1 MEISNDKENNS
12 LNLDFSNF
20 DIISKGNKEE
30 EINNSENEDINLS
43 KIDFEDT
50 NDLYMPDEKIDLS
63 NNKND
68 MIEEL
73 INEIKINN
81 KKSDDSNK
89 ADNKLKNIFLQCNT
103 NFSTKIS
110 TYNNETLSNDKK
122 GKTFIN
128 KKTKRK

>member
-1 MEISNDKENNS
+1 
-12 LNLDFSNF
+12 
-20 DIISKGNKEE
+20 
-30 EINNSENEDINLS
+30 
-43 KIDFEDT
+43 
-50 NDLYMPDEKIDLS
+50 MPDEKIYLS

-68 MIEEL
+68 IIEEL
-73 INEIKINN
+73 VNEIKINN

>member
-68 MIEEL
+68 IIEEL
-73 INEIKINN
+73 VNEIKINN

>member
-30 EINNSENEDINLS
+30 EINNSENEDIILS